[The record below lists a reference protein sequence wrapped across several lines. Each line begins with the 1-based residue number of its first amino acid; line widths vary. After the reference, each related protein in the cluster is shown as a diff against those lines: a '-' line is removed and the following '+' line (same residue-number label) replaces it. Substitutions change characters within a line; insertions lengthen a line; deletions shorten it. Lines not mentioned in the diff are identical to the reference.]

1 MKPVIKRALRTFFQ
15 TAIGYIAMNLTIV
28 DWSDVSASKN
38 VLFGLGV
45 SAIAAGIAAIMN
57 LDEVNKDD
65 ERH

>member
-15 TAIGYIAMNLTIV
+15 TAVGYIAMNLTIV
-28 DWSDVSASKN
+28 DWNDVSALKN

-57 LDEVNKDD
+57 LDEVNKHD
-65 ERH
+65 EGN

>member
-15 TAIGYIAMNLTIV
+15 TAVGYIAMNLTIV
-28 DWSDVSASKN
+28 DWNDVSALKN

-45 SAIAAGIAAIMN
+45 SAIAAGTAAIMN

-65 ERH
+65 EGN